1 MRKDVFGI
9 IYAGEESRNLRELTA
24 KRSIGALP
32 VGARYRAMDFPLSN
46 MVNSGIRNIAVIPRK
61 KYQSLMDHLGSG
73 KEWDL
78 ARKSD
83 GLFIIPPYDTAD
95 NMGSFVG
102 LLDTLKGASSY
113 LRHAPQKY
121 CLLTDSCHVYNA
133 TYNEMFDFHIAS
145 GADITMMYYNDEN
158 GVLSGTEDDVTIDV
172 DDNGKVINIKKHA
185 ASDAFKK
192 VGLGVYVIRK
202 DLLQYIVED
211 SCARG
216 KYHLARNVLM
226 EHFNDLKICAYEHK
240 SFVGK
245 ISSVAS
251 YHKLNMDMLD
261 YDVQKDLFHT
271 GNKIYTKIKDEAPT
285 KYGEEAY
292 IKNSLVGS
300 GCTIEGVVEN
310 SVIFRGVH
318 IGKDTVVKNSII
330 MQSSEIYDG
339 SLLDNVILDKE
350 IIVRPNSLLA
360 GTENYPVIIPKGA
373 NV

>member
-9 IYAGEESRNLRELTA
+9 IYAGEESKNLRELTA

-32 VGARYRAMDFPLSN
+32 VGARYRAIDFPLSN

-78 ARKSD
+78 ARKND
-83 GLFIIPPYDTAD
+83 GLFIIPPYAE
-95 NMGSFVG
+95 NSGSYVG

-121 CLLTDSCHVYNA
+121 CLLSGSNVVYNT
-133 TYNEMFDFHIAS
+133 TYNDMFDFHMET
-145 GADITMMYYNDEN
+145 GADITMLYYNDVN
-158 GVLSGTEDDVTIDV
+158 DIVAGTDDNITIDV
-172 DDNGKVINIKKHA
+172 DDNGKVSNIRKYE
-185 ASDAFKK
+185 ASDAYKK
-192 VGLGVYVIRK
+192 VGLGVYIIRK

-211 SCARG
+211 ACARG
-216 KYHLARNVLM
+216 KYHLAKNILM
-226 EHFNDLKICAYEHK
+226 EHFNELKIYAYEHK
-240 SFVGK
+240 SFVGR
-245 ISSVAS
+245 ISTVAS
-251 YHKLNMDMLD
+251 YHKLNMDMLNL
-261 YDVQKDLFHT
+261 DVQKDLFHT
-271 GNKIYTKIKDEAPT
+271 GNNIYTKIKDEVPS
-285 KYGEEAY
+285 KYGEEAF
-292 IKNSLVGS
+292 IKNSLIGS